1 MKDICTSEI
10 IVTTPSDDLNS
21 VFQKFTQ
28 KNIDSLPV
36 VRDDDHGVL
45 IGMLNRREVI
55 SFYNQQLQKMKSR
68 SKEDGSTA
76 LVGEPPGFA

>member
-1 MKDICTSEI
+1 MLFSKGIDNLVVMRDVVTFDLI
-10 IVTTPSDDLNS
+10 ITTPSDDLNS
-21 VFQKFTQ
+21 VFQKFTI

-55 SFYNQQLQKMKSR
+55 AFYNEQVQKMKSK
-68 SKEDGSTA
+68 SNT
-76 LVGEPPGFA
+76 